1 MIRRPPRSTR
11 TDTLFPY
18 TTLFR
23 SLALLPQLVD
33 TEFDDVAGLQI
44 PGRGLLSQADARRGP
59 GGDDVAGLERHELR
73 NIGDDLGDGAVHR
86 FRMAVLHALAVD
98 RQPPGEVLRVAG
110 SVGGDKPRADRA
122 EGQETLAL
130 VPRLS

>member
-44 PGRGLLSQADARRGP
+44 PGRGLLSQADARRGA

-73 NIGDDLGDGAVHR
+73 KIGDDLGAGEDHR
-86 FRMAVLHALAVD
+86 FRIDVLNALDVD
-98 RQPPGEVLRVAG
+98 RQPHGEVLRVTCLVRAYPPQP
-110 SVGGDKPRADRA
+110 VGAPRRA
-122 EGQETLAL
+122 TL
-130 VPRLS
+130 PTFPPQ